1 MKNIA
6 WDSYQLF
13 LAVARGEGLTGGAE
27 SVGLSPATL
36 GRRMLDLEQRLGAVL
51 FERSQTGYRLT
62 GEGQRLLA
70 MLSDMEAAAREVD
83 AWREEPATSALV
95 RVAAGT
101 WNAWLITESF
111 PAIRG
116 PRDDFRIELTV
127 AEQRAQLAHRENDIG
142 LRAFEPE
149 ERNLAA
155 IPTGEVAYAAYRA
168 RHSGLE
174 GPEHW
179 IAVHKDEAISAYL
192 RWPHE
197 HRAAAIVVTV
207 TRARSLRDLVL
218 SGAGI
223 AVLPCFVGDLEPRLE
238 RVGDEIPELRHR
250 QWVVMNNDDRHRR
263 PVRTVADRLVKLMK
277 GHADL
282 YAGKRPG
289 RTV

>member
-1 MKNIA
+1 MKNPSWEA
-6 WDSYQLF
+6 YQLF
-13 LAVARGEGLTGGAE
+13 LAVARSGGLTGASE
-27 SVGLSPATL
+27 ETGLSPATL
-36 GRRMLDLEQRLGAVL
+36 GRRMLELEAETGRAL
-51 FERSQTGYRLT
+51 FQRSQTGYRLT
-62 GEGQRLLA
+62 VEGQGLLA

-83 AWREEPATSALV
+83 AWREEPAASALV
-95 RVAAGT
+95 RIAAGT

-127 AEQRAQLAHRENDIG
+127 AEQRAQMAHRENDIG
-142 LRAFEPE
+142 IRSFEPE

-155 IPTGEVAYAAYRA
+155 VPAGEVAYAAYRA
-168 RHSGLE
+168 RHSGQA
-174 GPEHW
+174 GADHW
-179 IAVHKDEAISAYL
+179 VAVHRDEAISSYL

-197 HRAAAIVVTV
+197 HRAGSIVVTA
-207 TRARSLRDLVL
+207 TRARSLRDLAL

-223 AVLPCFVGDLEPRLE
+223 AVLPCFIGDLEPRLE

-277 GHADL
+277 GHAEL
-282 YAGKRPG
+282 YAGRRPS
-289 RTV
+289 RTG